1 MLRFRHILILVITL
15 LSLSQSN
22 AQPQSYIIESEEAGR
37 EAFEVDS
44 IFFERALPI
53 VFPVNQTTIDANN
66 AELLHFIRYAVP
78 ILHSDTA
85 RQARIRM
92 RSAASPEGSYAN
104 NKRLSQGR
112 RDALLRIMEEHG
124 VRPTELQADVVDE
137 EYELLAFMMRQ
148 AQDPEAAWVSQQVS
162 QNLGNPLVLKK
173 SLQNRNGGKL
183 WSRLLKEYFPQL
195 RATRF
200 VIIFPENPI
209 DTLKPEPTIEEPAPI
224 IEQPETTELPQEE
237 VEDSLPI
244 VPEDTAETPTE
255 EEREVRREVLALK
268 TNLLEWGAYVPQYG
282 WCPMPNVELEYYPR
296 HGHWTLGGTFDCPW
310 WIGNTTNHKY
320 FELRNYQIYTR
331 YYLRNSNRSYKDPEL
346 TQPAEGKAAFRG
358 LYLQAYGQAFLYQI
372 GFSATKGWIGEGAG
386 GGLGLGYV
394 LPLSRDGHWRL
405 DLGIQLGV
413 FVTKYDPYVYGCPV
427 ENVKDGLYYYD
438 YTGDAD
444 QFRKRQYSLTWMGPT
459 RVGVSI
465 SYDLWYR
472 KNHRKGISLHKT
484 EETWNR

>member
-1 MLRFRHILILVITL
+1 MPPIRYILILVVTL
-15 LSLSQSN
+15 LCLTQSD
-22 AQPQSYIIESEEAGR
+22 AYAQSYIIESEEAGR

-44 IFFERALPI
+44 IFFERALTI
-53 VFPVNQTTIDANN
+53 VFPVNKTTIDANN
-66 AELLHFIRYAVP
+66 AELQHFIRYAVP

-85 RQARIRM
+85 RHARIRM

-104 NKRLSQGR
+104 NKRLGQGR

-124 VRPTELQADVVDE
+124 VLPTELQADVVDE
-137 EYELLAFMMRQ
+137 EYKLLAFMMRQ
-148 AQDPEAAWVSQQVS
+148 AQDPDAAWVSQQVS
-162 QNLGNPLVLKK
+162 RNLGNPPVLKK
-173 SLQNRNGGKL
+173 ILQNRDGGKL

-209 DTLKPEPTIEEPAPI
+209 DTLKEEPI
-224 IEQPETTELPQEE
+224 IEETKPIDLLHEE
-237 VEDSLPI
+237 KDSLLIEPL
-244 VPEDTAETPTE
+244 DTVVLQAKD
-255 EEREVRREVLALK
+255 EREVRREIFAIK

-282 WCPMPNVELEYYPR
+282 WCPIPNAEVEYYPR
-296 HGHWTLGGTFDCPW
+296 SGHWTLGGTFDCPW

-331 YYLRNSNRSYKDPEL
+331 YYLRNSNRSYMDQNL
-346 TQPAEGKAAFRG
+346 TVPAQGEAAYRG

-405 DLGIQLGV
+405 DFGIQLGV
-413 FVTKYDPYVYGCPV
+413 FVTKYDPFVYGCPV

-438 YTGDAD
+438 YVGDAD
-444 QFRKRQYSLTWMGPT
+444 QFKKRQYSLTWMGPT

-484 EETWNR
+484 EEPWNR